1 MCLYKTHRLPK
12 ISRKPIQCYKIFN
25 VIENENFEL
34 STAVCGY
41 WCNVGDTIKSKYCWV
56 RGIFKSILE
65 GEVVHAYK
73 SEANAN
79 LECFVCQC
87 ICLCEIPPF
96 TPYWYGTRCEIGAS
110 KMKII
115 KRL

>member
-25 VIENENFEL
+25 VVKSEDFKL
-34 STAVCGY
+34 STDVCGY
-41 WCNVGDTIKSKYCWV
+41 LCNTGDTIKSKYCWI
-56 RGIFKSILE
+56 RGIFKSNLE

-73 SEANAN
+73 SKTNAN
-79 LECFVCQC
+79 RYCWVVQC
-87 ICLCEIPPF
+87 VCLCEIPPF
-96 TPYWYGTRCEIGAS
+96 TPYWYGKYDEIAAS
-110 KMKII
+110 KIKII

>member
-25 VIENENFEL
+25 VVESKNFKL
-34 STAVCGY
+34 STGVY
-41 WCNVGDTIKSKYCWV
+41 DYLCNIGDTIKSEYCWI
-56 RGIFKSILE
+56 RGIFKSNLE

-73 SEANAN
+73 SKTNAN
-79 LECFVCQC
+79 MYCWVDQC
-87 ICLCEIPPF
+87 VCLCEIPPF
-96 TPYWYGTRCEIGAS
+96 TFYWYGKYGEIAAS
-110 KMKII
+110 KIKII